1 MIKYYQ
7 TIQENIMSHKQ
18 IRSTLDTFF
27 ELCDKL
33 ESKGLFTPT
42 ADHHLR
48 DYAKL
53 EFLKYLMHLTEG
65 GKVNVNEMYFINENL
80 DYDFNTKALKNIY
93 DSMVDGKNYEKYI
106 PETLKL
112 LVKNDKESMSST
124 AKLLV
129 DLYRNLGICYTA
141 CDNVAGENQVY
152 KLTDYVLLLQNYIED
167 DLPKAQTSAGVI
179 MGGNINNT
187 DNSDNTASEKTT
199 EELLA
204 ELNGLVGLEEVKKDV
219 NSLVNLIKVRKLRKE
234 RGIKEIDMS
243 LHMVFSGNPGTG
255 KTTVARLLS
264 EIYRSIGLL
273 SKGHLVETD
282 RSGLVA
288 GYVGQTA
295 LKTKQVIESALGGVL
310 FIDEAYALTENR
322 GENDFGGEAIDTLLK
337 AMEDNRDDFI
347 VIVAGYPDLMDGF
360 VCSNPGLKS
369 RFNKYIYFPDY
380 SPEELLAMLEM
391 RCKSGDYILSA
402 DAREYAKGYFERRVE
417 NKPENFANGRDV
429 RNFFE
434 KAAVNQADR
443 LASII
448 DGEISDE
455 VLKTLEK
462 SDLEGIEL

>member
-1 MIKYYQ
+1 MAQ
-7 TIQENIMSHKQ
+7 NNI
-18 IRSTLDTFF
+18 RPTLNTFF

-33 ESKGLFTPT
+33 EEKGLFTPT
-42 ADHHLR
+42 QNHHLK
-48 DYAKL
+48 DYARL

-65 GKVNVNEMYFINENL
+65 GRVNVNEMYFINENL
-80 DYDFNTKALKNIY
+80 DYDFNTKALKNLY
-93 DSMVDGKNYEKYI
+93 ETMVEGKDYGKVI

-112 LVKNDKESMSST
+112 LVKHDKESDSST

-152 KLTDYVLLLQNYIED
+152 KLTEYVLLLQNYIED
-167 DLPKAQTSAGVI
+167 DLPRELTSSG
-179 MGGNINNT
+179 
-187 DNSDNTASEKTT
+187 TASVENDGKVSGEKDKKPEKTT
-199 EELLA
+199 EELLG
-204 ELNGLVGLEEVKKDV
+204 ELNALVGLENVKKDV

-295 LKTKQVIESALGGVL
+295 IKTKEVINSALGGVL

-360 VCSNPGLKS
+360 VCSNPGLRS
-369 RFNKYIYFPDY
+369 RFNKYIYFADY
-380 SPEELLAMLEM
+380 SAEELLQMLKI
-391 RCKSGDYILSA
+391 RCKSGDYILSPEA
-402 DAREYAKGYFERRVE
+402 EEYAKEFFEKRVA
-417 NKPENFANGRDV
+417 NKPENYANGRDV

-443 LASII
+443 LAAII
-448 DGEISDE
+448 DGEITDE

-462 SDLEGIEL
+462 SDLESIEI

>member
-1 MIKYYQ
+1 
-7 TIQENIMSHKQ
+7 MSQKQ
-18 IRSTLDTFF
+18 IRSTLNTFF

-80 DYDFNTKALKNIY
+80 GYDFNTKALKNIY
-93 DSMVDGKNYEKYI
+93 DTMIDGKDYKNYI

-112 LVKNDKESMSST
+112 LIKNDKESSSST

-129 DLYRNLGICYTA
+129 DIYRNLGICYTA
-141 CDNVAGENQVY
+141 CDNVAGEDQVY
-152 KLTDYVLLLQNYIED
+152 KLTEYVLLLQNYIED
-167 DLPKAQTSAGVI
+167 DLPRAQTSSGDFSDSAKNTSEAG
-179 MGGNINNT
+179 
-187 DNSDNTASEKTT
+187 NTAPEKTT
-199 EELLA
+199 EELLN
-204 ELNGLVGLEEVKKDV
+204 ELNELVGLENVKKDV

-273 SKGHLVETD
+273 PKGHLVETD

-295 LKTKQVIESALGGVL
+295 LKTKEVINSALGGVL

-337 AMEDNRDDFI
+337 AMEDNRDDLI

-360 VCSNPGLKS
+360 VCSNPGLRS

-380 SPEELLAMLEM
+380 SPEELVAMLKM
-391 RCKSGDYILSA
+391 RCGKGDYILSPEA
-402 DAREYAKGYFERRVE
+402 EEYAREFFIKRVE

-443 LASII
+443 LAAII
-448 DGEISDE
+448 DGEITDE

-462 SDLEGIEL
+462 SDLENIEL

>member
-1 MIKYYQ
+1 MAQ
-7 TIQENIMSHKQ
+7 SN
-18 IRSTLDTFF
+18 IRSTLNTFF

-33 ESKGLFTPT
+33 EEGGLFTPSQ
-42 ADHHLR
+42 DHHLR

-65 GKVNVNEMYFINENL
+65 GRVNVNEMYFINENL
-80 DYDFNTKALKNIY
+80 GYDFNTKALKNLY
-93 DSMVDGKNYEKYI
+93 ETMVEGKDYGKTV

-112 LVKNDKESMSST
+112 LVKNDKDTSSKT

-129 DLYRNLGICYTA
+129 DLYRSLGISYTA

-152 KLTDYVLLLQNYIED
+152 KLTEYVLLLQNFIED
-167 DLPKAQTSAGVI
+167 DLPRELTSAGNI
-179 MGGNINNT
+179 PAENTAEGNI
-187 DNSDNTASEKTT
+187 ASGEDEQKAPEKTT
-199 EELLA
+199 EELLN
-204 ELNGLVGLEEVKKDV
+204 ELNGLVGLENVKKDV

-295 LKTKQVIESALGGVL
+295 LKTKEVINSALGGVL

-369 RFNKYIYFPDY
+369 RFNKYIYFADY
-380 SPEELLAMLEM
+380 NAEELVAMLEM
-391 RCKSGDYILSA
+391 RCRNGDYILSDEA
-402 DAREYAKGYFERRVE
+402 KACAVEYFTDRVE
-417 NKPENFANGRDV
+417 NKPENYANGRDV

-443 LASII
+443 LAAII

-462 SDLEGIEL
+462 CDLENIVL

>member
-1 MIKYYQ
+1 MAQNK
-7 TIQENIMSHKQ
+7 
-18 IRSTLDTFF
+18 IRSTLNTFF

-33 ESKGLFTPT
+33 EDNGLFTPMQ
-42 ADHHLR
+42 DHHLR
-48 DYAKL
+48 DYARL
-53 EFLKYLMHLTEG
+53 EFLKYLMHLTDG
-65 GKVNVNEMYFINENL
+65 GRVNVNEMYFINENL
-80 DYDFNTKALKNIY
+80 DYDFNTKALKNLYETMIE
-93 DSMVDGKNYEKYI
+93 GKDYGKVI

-112 LVKNDKESMSST
+112 LVKNDKKSGSST

-129 DLYRNLGICYTA
+129 DLYRNLGICYSA
-141 CDNVAGENQVY
+141 CDNVAGEDQVY
-152 KLTDYVLLLQNYIED
+152 KLTEYVLLLQNFIED
-167 DLPKAQTSAGVI
+167 DLPKAQTSGGKVI
-179 MGGNINNT
+179 DEFAVDLTET
-187 DNSDNTASEKTT
+187 DPVEEPEKTT
-199 EELLA
+199 EDLLA
-204 ELNGLVGLEEVKKDV
+204 ELNELVGLENVKKDV
-219 NSLVNLIKVRKLRKE
+219 NSLVNLIKIRNLRKE
-234 RGIKEIDMS
+234 RGIKEIEMS

-295 LKTKQVIESALGGVL
+295 IKTKEVINSALGGVL

-337 AMEDNRDDFI
+337 AMEDERDDFI

-360 VCSNPGLKS
+360 VCSNPGLRS

-380 SPEELLAMLEM
+380 TAEELLEMLKS
-391 RCKSGDYILSA
+391 RCDKGDYILSSEA
-402 DAREYAKGYFERRVE
+402 EEFAREYFINRVE
-417 NKPENFANGRDV
+417 NKPENYANGRDV

-443 LASII
+443 LAGLIG
-448 DGEISDE
+448 GEITDE

-462 SDLEGIEL
+462 SDLENIEI

>member
-1 MIKYYQ
+1 MHI
-7 TIQENIMSHKQ
+7 IQENIMSQNK
-18 IRSTLDTFF
+18 IRSTLNTFF

-33 ESKGLFTPT
+33 ESAGLFNPT

-48 DYAKL
+48 DYARL

-65 GKVNVNEMYFINENL
+65 GKVNVNEMFFINENL
-80 DYDFNTKALKNIY
+80 GYDFNTKALKSLYDTMVADKDYGNI
-93 DSMVDGKNYEKYI
+93 I

-112 LVKNDKESMSST
+112 LVKHDKETKSST

-152 KLTDYVLLLQNYIED
+152 KLTDYVLLLQNFIED
-167 DLPKAQTSAGVI
+167 DLPRELTSSGKTTAGE
-179 MGGNINNT
+179 T
-187 DNSDNTASEKTT
+187 QKDTEDKTEEPQKTT

-204 ELNGLVGLEEVKKDV
+204 ELDELVGLENVKKDV
-219 NSLVNLIKVRKLRKE
+219 NSLVNLVKVRKLRQE
-234 RGIKEIDMS
+234 RGIKQIDMS

-255 KTTVARLLS
+255 KTTVARLLA

-295 LKTKQVIESALGGVL
+295 IKTKEVINSALGGVL

-337 AMEDNRDDFI
+337 AMEDNRDDLI
-347 VIVAGYPDLMDGF
+347 VIVAGYPDLMEGF

-369 RFNKYIYFPDY
+369 RFNKYIYFADY
-380 SPEELLAMLEM
+380 SAEELLAMLKM
-391 RCKSGDYILSA
+391 RCTKGDYILSA
-402 DAREYAKGYFERRVE
+402 EAEEFAKEFFTKRVE
-417 NKPENFANGRDV
+417 NKPENYANGRDV

-443 LASII
+443 LAAII
-448 DGEISDE
+448 DGDISDE

-462 SDLEGIEL
+462 CDLENIEI